1 MIRTVILL
9 AVLFC
14 AQMTAAPVGR
24 IVEVTGPTQIARGES
39 NLEGIV
45 DSSLEMGDSIETLK
59 ARVNVTFV
67 DDTKMS
73 VTEFSKLKID
83 EFVYDPST
91 SKGAMSVKAAF
102 GTVRYASGK
111 IAKNSR
117 ENIRVATPTAKVSV
131 RGTDFT
137 MTVDEGGKSL
147 IILLP
152 SLLDKSI
159 VGQIEV
165 GTLAGSVL
173 LTQPFQATFVSS
185 AAMPPSAPI
194 TLDFQDE
201 SRINNMIL
209 VETPKPVAAA
219 AKEQK
224 KETAKADANDDV
236 KPTNNRSNDSNRNSQ
251 QSAPQEVKLSLESLD
266 VELIEEVFQTL
277 EQAAETPAPP
287 AAPVVPEAPAA
298 PALTSGGSF
307 TIDSS
312 KAILYIVG
320 NKAVV
325 KYTTKSNSNTT
336 VTHITQDGTTAY
348 PLNYG
353 NKNKV
358 TIKQTP

>member
-39 NLEGIV
+39 NLEGTV

-137 MTVDEGGKSL
+137 MTVDEAGKSM

-165 GTLAGSVL
+165 GTLAGTVL
-173 LTQPFQATFVSS
+173 LTQAFQATFVSS

-224 KETAKADANDDV
+224 KETAKVDANDDV

-277 EQAAETPAPP
+277 EKEAEKPPVAP
-287 AAPVVPEAPAA
+287 AAPEAPAV

-320 NKAVV
+320 NKVVV

>member
-39 NLEGIV
+39 NLEGTV

-137 MTVDEGGKSL
+137 MTVDEAGKSM

-185 AAMPPSAPI
+185 AAMPPSAPV

-201 SRINNMIL
+201 SRINNLIL

-224 KETAKADANDDV
+224 KDTAKADANDDV
-236 KPTNNRSNDSNRNSQ
+236 KPTNNRNNDSNKNSQ

-277 EQAAETPAPP
+277 EKEAEKPPVAP
-287 AAPVVPEAPAA
+287 AAPEAPAA
-298 PALTSGGSF
+298 PVLTAGGSF

-320 NKAVV
+320 NKVVV

-348 PLNYG
+348 PLNFG